1 MSPRHHDQRAATA
14 VALLAAA
21 YPGDPHQAANW
32 AAYGRLAPH
41 ILAASPLGDARQD
54 SRVLLVR
61 TITYLLNA
69 GDAARSLALELH
81 ERWRRV
87 LGPDHPDTLTAAA
100 SLTATLI
107 YLGKDEQAQ
116 VVGEDALRR
125 ARRVLG
131 PDHPLT
137 LRLAGLRVTLI
148 TLGPGALTFGPE
160 SQDAEQLDAL
170 GEDTRQRSLRTLGPD
185 HPITLLLSANMALGR
200 AQALALEGDAAS
212 ARAECEDALRCAR
225 DSLGPDHLA
234 TLGLATILTLILV
247 LQGST
252 GQARTLGE
260 DTVTRSRRRPGA
272 DHFITLNA
280 CAVLAFANARNGDAE
295 EGRALGED
303 TMERGRNSLG
313 ADHPVTLAAAAAAAI
328 SLARLGA
335 IEQAQTLAADT
346 VTRARNRLGPD
357 HRFTRFLTRILPPV
371 PPLAGP

>member
-1 MSPRHHDQRAATA
+1 MANQCHRAWQTT
-14 VALLAAA
+14 
-21 YPGDPHQAANW
+21 
-32 AAYGRLAPH
+32 
-41 ILAASPLGDARQD
+41 SPLGDARQD

-212 ARAECEDALRCAR
+212 ARAECEDALRCSR

-247 LQGST
+247 LQGFDRAGT
-252 GQARTLGE
+252 HPGRGHCDAVPPPAG
-260 DTVTRSRRRPGA
+260 RRPF
-272 DHFITLNA
+272 HHS
-280 CAVLAFANARNGDAE
+280 
-295 EGRALGED
+295 
-303 TMERGRNSLG
+303 ERVRS
-313 ADHPVTLAAAAAAAI
+313 
-328 SLARLGA
+328 
-335 IEQAQTLAADT
+335 
-346 VTRARNRLGPD
+346 
-357 HRFTRFLTRILPPV
+357 
-371 PPLAGP
+371 AGVRERSKR